1 MIIPQD
7 YHIHSSFSEDASDP
21 LEVLCRQAIKLGIPE
36 IGFSEHWDVGPY
48 EENPFFFQ
56 PDPWF
61 QEIKRLQTLFTGHLI
76 IRAGLEVAEP
86 HLYGKQFQELVTLCQ
101 FDYIIG
107 SVHWVGSNFMFD
119 ESYFC
124 RNSADGIYELYFSE
138 LETMVSLSDVD
149 IVAHFDIPARTGKV
163 IIGYEPTRYGTRIKK
178 ILQII
183 IDRGLTLEINSA
195 GYRKPLLNMMP
206 DPQIV
211 SWYYEMGGRQIS
223 LGSDAH
229 QVNQIGMHLDRVIG
243 IIADLGFSSITGFEK
258 RQSFTILLNSKE
270 KNLTKKYM
278 V

>member
-1 MIIPQD
+1 MKIPQD
-7 YHIHSSFSEDASDP
+7 YHIHSRFSEDALDS
-21 LEVLCRQAIKLGIPE
+21 LEALCRQTIKVGIPE

-56 PDPWF
+56 PVSWF
-61 QEIKRLQTLFTGHLI
+61 QEIKRLQTLFTGKLI

-86 HLYGKQFQELVTLCQ
+86 HLYGEQFQELLSVFH

-107 SVHWVGSNFMFD
+107 SVHWVRSNFMFD
-119 ESYFC
+119 ESYFS
-124 RNSADGIYELYFSE
+124 RNSADEIYESYFSE

-149 IVAHFDIPARTGKV
+149 IVAHFDIPARTGKA
-163 IIGYEPTRYGTRIKK
+163 IIGYEPTRYKAQIKRILK
-178 ILQII
+178 II

-195 GYRKPLLNMMP
+195 GYRKPLINMMP

-243 IIADLGFSSITGFEK
+243 IIANMGFSCITGFEK
-258 RQSFTILLNSKE
+258 RQSLIIPLNSKE
-270 KNLTKKYM
+270 EI
-278 V
+278 